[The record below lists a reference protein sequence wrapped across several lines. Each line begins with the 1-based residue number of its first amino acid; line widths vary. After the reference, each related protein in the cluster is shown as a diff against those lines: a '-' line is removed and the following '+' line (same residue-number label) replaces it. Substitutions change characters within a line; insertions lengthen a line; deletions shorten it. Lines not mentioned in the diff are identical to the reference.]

1 MINWRRTLAVAVTT
15 FLISGLV
22 LPAHADPDAVAEAK
36 ADLER
41 IQQQSSAIDQEIIEA
56 SDRAAQGRTKLAEVT
71 VDLERQESMVAQM
84 STDLGEIAI
93 VQLQSGGFDIT
104 AQLLTSDSESS
115 FLSGLATIQ
124 NEANR
129 SNAALQLLQVEQ
141 AEVDN
146 LRAEAD
152 RTNITLQADLEAKE
166 ELALE
171 FEAKEAEAEAVHDR
185 LSAEERERLRQIE
198 IQRQRE
204 QEEADR
210 LARVA
215 AERARIAA
223 GQARIAAGQAA
234 ELEADTTSESS
245 EETDRPHAP
254 STASPVEKPATSTAG
269 NSPRAQSAI
278 SAATSKVGST
288 YVWGSS
294 GPSTFDCSGLMSY
307 AYAQVGISL
316 PRSSRAQF
324 SMGTSVAKSDLQP
337 GDLVF
342 YYSPVSHVGMYIGDG
357 KIVDAANPRSGVRIT
372 SVNSMP
378 YSGAR
383 RVG

>member
-1 MINWRRTLAVAVTT
+1 MINVRRAMAAAVSTLCI
-15 FLISGLV
+15 FSLV
-22 LPAHADPDAVAEAK
+22 LPAYADPDAVAEAK

-56 SDRAAQGRTKLAEVT
+56 SDRADQGQTKLAEVT
-71 VDLERQESMVAQM
+71 ADLEEQEAKVGQM
-84 STDLGEIAI
+84 SSDLGEIAV

-129 SNAALQLLQVEQ
+129 SNSNLQVLQVEQ
-141 AEVDN
+141 AEVDA

-152 RTNITLQADLEAKE
+152 RTNTTLLADLAAKE
-166 ELALE
+166 ALALN
-171 FEAKEAEAEAVHDR
+171 FEAKEAEAEAVYDR
-185 LSAEERERLRQIE
+185 LSAEERERLRQLE

-210 LARVA
+210 RARVA
-215 AERARIAA
+215 AE
-223 GQARIAAGQAA
+223 QAA
-234 ELEADTTSESS
+234 EREAANSAARDANESAG
-245 EETDRPHAP
+245 TP
-254 STASPVEKPATSTAG
+254 STTTPVREPVATTPG
-269 NSPRAQSAI
+269 NSSRAQSAI

-288 YVWGSS
+288 YVWGTS

-307 AYAQVGISL
+307 AYRQVGVSL

-324 SMGTSVAKSDLQP
+324 TMGTAVAKSDLQP

-342 YYSPVSHVGMYIGDG
+342 YYSPVSHVGMYLGDG

-372 SVNSMP
+372 SLNSMP

>member
-1 MINWRRTLAVAVTT
+1 MAVAVTT

-56 SDRAAQGRTKLAEVT
+56 SERAAQGKTKLAEVT
-71 VDLERQESMVAQM
+71 ADLKQQELLVSQM
-84 STDLGEIAI
+84 STDLGEIAV
-93 VQLQSGGFDIT
+93 VQLQSGGFDVT

-115 FLSGLATIQ
+115 FLSGLAAIQ

-129 SNAALQLLQVEQ
+129 SNSNLQLLQVEQ
-141 AEVDN
+141 AEVDT

-152 RTNITLQADLEAKE
+152 RTNVTLVADLKAKE
-166 ELALE
+166 DLALE
-171 FEAKEAEAEAVHDR
+171 FGAKEAEAEAVHDR
-185 LSAEERERLRQIE
+185 LSAEERERLRQLE
-198 IQRQRE
+198 VQRQRE

-210 LARVA
+210 LARIV
-215 AERARIAA
+215 AER
-223 GQARIAAGQAA
+223 
-234 ELEADTTSESS
+234 EADTTSASS
-245 EETDRPHAP
+245 DATAP
-254 STASPVEKPATSTAG
+254 VDEPVASTAG
-269 NSPRAQSAI
+269 NSSRAKSAI
-278 SAATSKVGST
+278 SAATSKVGSR
-288 YVWGSS
+288 YVWGTS

-307 AYAQVGISL
+307 AYRQVGISL

-324 SMGTSVAKSDLQP
+324 SMGTKVAKSDLQP

-342 YYSPVSHVGMYIGDG
+342 YYSPVSHVGMYIGNG

-372 SVNSMP
+372 SLNSMP

>member
-223 GQARIAAGQAA
+223 GQAAD
-234 ELEADTTSESS
+234 LEADTTSESS

>member
-1 MINWRRTLAVAVTT
+1 MAVAVTT
-15 FLISGLV
+15 VLISTLV

-36 ADLER
+36 AELEK

-56 SDRAAQGRTKLAEVT
+56 SDRAAQGVTKLAEVT
-71 VDLERQESMVAQM
+71 EDLTQQEFLVAQM

-104 AQLLTSDSESS
+104 AQLLTSDSDTS

-129 SNAALQLLQVEQ
+129 SNATLQLLQVEQ
-141 AEVDN
+141 AEVDS

-152 RTNITLQADLEAKE
+152 LTNASLQADLAAKK
-166 ELALE
+166 ELALD

-185 LSAEERERLRQIE
+185 LSAEEQERLRQLE

-204 QEEADR
+204 IEEADR

-215 AERARIAA
+215 AEEAA
-223 GQARIAAGQAA
+223 AQVAAAA
-234 ELEADTTSESS
+234 TDSTEDAADDSGS
-245 EETDRPHAP
+245 PAAP
-254 STASPVEKPATSTAG
+254 AVAAVEEKPAAVATD
-269 NSPRAQSAI
+269 NSPRASSAI
-278 SAATSKVGST
+278 SAATSKVGSS
-288 YVWGSS
+288 YVWGTS
-294 GPSTFDCSGLMSY
+294 GPTTFDCSGLTSY
-307 AYAQVGISL
+307 AYRQVGISL

-342 YYSPVSHVGMYIGDG
+342 YYSPVSHVGIYIGDG
-357 KIVDAANPRSGVRIT
+357 KIVDAANPSSGVRIT
-372 SVNSMP
+372 DLNSMP
-378 YSGAR
+378 FSGAR